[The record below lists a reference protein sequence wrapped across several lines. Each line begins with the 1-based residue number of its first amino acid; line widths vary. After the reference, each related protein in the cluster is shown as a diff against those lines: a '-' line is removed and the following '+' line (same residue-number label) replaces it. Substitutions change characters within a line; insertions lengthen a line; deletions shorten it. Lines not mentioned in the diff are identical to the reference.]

1 VSAAKTEAAESSV
14 YQLLREHLAY
24 LQMTAAAEHL
34 APVLDRARTERVSAT
49 QVLEELLG
57 IEVEATRAR
66 RQRGRLRFAR
76 YPVHKTLA
84 EFDFDFQPGV
94 DRRVVAEPSTLR
106 FVEEK
111 RNVILLGPPGVGK
124 THLAIALGVAATE
137 AGYRTYFTSAADMV
151 SALQT
156 AHLEG
161 TAAYKLRTYLSPAV
175 LVIDELGYLPL
186 DQASANWIFQVVTRR
201 YEKGSV
207 VLTSNRGFG
216 DWNQVFADAVV
227 AGAIVDRLL
236 HTATVMNIRGAS
248 FRARAYAAKQKLKG
262 GDAMVA

>member
-1 VSAAKTEAAESSV
+1 MSTAKTARNESEPSV
-14 YQLLREHLAY
+14 YQQLREHLAY

-34 APVLDRARTERVSAT
+34 APVLDRARSDRVSAT

-66 RQRGRLRFAR
+66 RQRRRIRFAR

-94 DRRVVAEPSTLR
+94 DRPVVAELSTLR

-151 SALQT
+151 SAAPDGTPRGHRCLQD
-156 AHLEG
+156 AHL
-161 TAAYKLRTYLSPAV
+161 P
-175 LVIDELGYLPL
+175 
-186 DQASANWIFQVVTRR
+186 
-201 YEKGSV
+201 GSV
-207 VLTSNRGFG
+207 GPGHR
-216 DWNQVFADAVV
+216 
-227 AGAIVDRLL
+227 
-236 HTATVMNIRGAS
+236 
-248 FRARAYAAKQKLKG
+248 
-262 GDAMVA
+262 